1 MAKLRLLFVKEEQ
14 ASYIS
19 HLDLMR
25 TFQRVF
31 PRGGLELKHSQG
43 FHPHPLI
50 SIVLPLPV
58 GQSSDCELLD
68 FEVEQDIDGSG
79 VADMLNT
86 GLPAGLRVRE
96 CYRAERPVK
105 ELAFLRA
112 RLELDYDNGVPDG
125 ALDKLREL
133 FSRDEVLVEKRT
145 KHKDLTQINVV
156 PLIRSIEWSQ
166 APNLVVADV
175 VVAAQ
180 NPGLN
185 PALLAGA
192 VAAQLP
198 ELEADFARVRR
209 LELYDGELNIFR

>member
-1 MAKLRLLFVKEEQ
+1 MAKLRLLFIKENQ

-58 GQSSDCELLD
+58 GQSSECELLD
-68 FEVEQDIDGSG
+68 FEVEQDIDGTG
-79 VADMLNT
+79 VADMLNP
-86 GLPAGLRVRE
+86 GLPAGLRVRD
-96 CYRAERPVK
+96 CYRVERPARD
-105 ELAFLRA
+105 LAFLRA
-112 RLELDYDNGVPDG
+112 RLELDYDHGVPDG
-125 ALDKLREL
+125 ALERLREL

-156 PLIRSIEWSQ
+156 PLIRSIEWS
-166 APNLVVADV
+166 AGENLVIADV
-175 VVAAQ
+175 IVAAQ

-198 ELEADFARVRR
+198 ELAADFARVRR
-209 LELYDGELNIFR
+209 LELYDGNMQMFR

>member
-1 MAKLRLLFVKEEQ
+1 MAKLRLLFVKEAQ

-31 PRGGLELKHSQG
+31 PRGGLELRHSQG

-58 GQSSDCELLD
+58 GQSSECELLD
-68 FEVEQDIDGSG
+68 FEVEQDLDGAG
-79 VADMLNT
+79 VAEMLNE

-96 CYRAERPVK
+96 CYRAERPARD
-105 ELAFLRA
+105 LAFLRA
-112 RLELDYDNGVPDG
+112 RVEFDYDRGVPKGTPD
-125 ALDKLREL
+125 ALLEL
-133 FSRDEVLVEKRT
+133 FSREEVLVEKRT
-145 KHKDLTQINVV
+145 KHKELAEINVA
-156 PLIRSIEWSQ
+156 PLIRSVEWTE
-166 APNLVVADV
+166 AENLVAADV

-185 PALLAGA
+185 PALLANA
-192 VAAQLP
+192 VSSYLP
-198 ELEADFARVRR
+198 ELAPDFARVRR
-209 LELYDGELNIFR
+209 LELYDAGMNVFR

>member
-1 MAKLRLLFVKEEQ
+1 MAKLRLLFAKEAQ

-31 PRGGLELKHSQG
+31 PRAGLELKHSQG

-68 FEVEQDIDGSG
+68 FEVEQDIDGTG

-96 CYRAERPVK
+96 CYRVERPARD
-105 ELAFLRA
+105 LAYLRA

-125 ALDKLREL
+125 ALDRLREL

-145 KHKDLTQINVV
+145 KHKELAQINVV
-156 PLIRSIEWSQ
+156 PLIRSIEWRE
-166 APNLVVADV
+166 APNLVTADV
-175 VVAAQ
+175 IVAAQ

-185 PALLAGA
+185 PALLASA

-198 ELEADFARVRR
+198 EPAPDFARVRR

>member
-1 MAKLRLLFVKEEQ
+1 MAKLRLLFIKENQ

-31 PRGGLELKHSQG
+31 PRGGLELRHSQG

-58 GQSSDCELLD
+58 GQSSECELLD
-68 FEVEQDIDGSG
+68 FEVEQDIDGAG

-96 CYRAERPVK
+96 CYRVERPARD
-105 ELAFLRA
+105 LAFLRA
-112 RLELDYDNGVPDG
+112 RVELDYDHGVPDG
-125 ALDKLREL
+125 TADKLREL
-133 FSRDEVLVEKRT
+133 FSREEVLVEKRT
-145 KHKDLTQINVV
+145 KHKELTELNVV
-156 PLIRSIEWSQ
+156 PLIRSVEWAESE
-166 APNLVVADV
+166 NLVTADV

-185 PALLAGA
+185 PALLGS
-192 VAAQLP
+192 AAARYLP
-198 ELEADFARVRR
+198 ELTPDFARVRR
-209 LELYDGELNIFR
+209 MELYDAEMNIFR

>member
-1 MAKLRLLFVKEEQ
+1 MAKLRLLFIKENQ

-58 GQSSDCELLD
+58 GQSSECELLD
-68 FEVEQDIDGSG
+68 FEVEQDIDGTG
-79 VADMLNT
+79 VADMLNP
-86 GLPAGLRVRE
+86 GLPAGLRVRD
-96 CYRAERPVK
+96 CYRVERPARD
-105 ELAFLRA
+105 LAFLRA
-112 RLELDYDNGVPDG
+112 RLELDYDHGVPDG
-125 ALDKLREL
+125 ALERLREL

-156 PLIRSIEWSQ
+156 PLIRSIEWS
-166 APNLVVADV
+166 AGENLVIADV
-175 VVAAQ
+175 IVAAQ

-185 PALLAGA
+185 PALLAQA
-192 VAAQLP
+192 VSAQLP
-198 ELEADFARVRR
+198 ELAADFARVRR
-209 LELYDGELNIFR
+209 LELYDGNMQMFR

>member
-1 MAKLRLLFVKEEQ
+1 MAKLRLLFVKENQ

-58 GQSSDCELLD
+58 GQSSECELLD
-68 FEVEQDIDGSG
+68 FEVEQDTDGTG
-79 VADMLNT
+79 IAEMLNG

-96 CYRAERPVK
+96 CYRAERPAR

-112 RLELDYDNGVPDG
+112 RLELDYDAGVPDG
-125 ALDKLREL
+125 AADKLREL
-133 FSRDEVLVEKRT
+133 FARGEVLAEKRT
-145 KHKDLTQINVV
+145 KHKELAEINIA
-156 PLIRSIEWSQ
+156 PLLREIAWTEGE
-166 APNLVVADV
+166 NLLSAEIVA
-175 VVAAQ
+175 AAQ

-185 PALLAGA
+185 PALLGS
-192 VAAQLP
+192 AAASYFP
-198 ELEADFARVRR
+198 ELTPDFARVRR
-209 LELYDGELNIFR
+209 LELYDAEMRVFR

>member
-1 MAKLRLLFVKEEQ
+1 MAKLRLLFKKEGQ

-31 PRGGLELKHSQG
+31 PRAGLELRHSQG

-58 GQSSDCELLD
+58 GQASECELLD

-79 VADMLNT
+79 VAELLNS
-86 GLPAGLRVRE
+86 GLPAGLFVRE
-96 CYRAERPVK
+96 CYLLERPAR
-105 ELAFLRA
+105 ELSFLRA
-112 RLELDYDNGVPDG
+112 RIEFDYDKGVPYS
-125 ALDKLREL
+125 ALERLERL
-133 FSRDEVLVEKRT
+133 FEQEEVLVEKRT
-145 KHKDLTQINVV
+145 KHKELAQINVI
-156 PLIRSIEWSQ
+156 PLIRSLKWTAGDTLMTAE
-166 APNLVVADV
+166 A

-185 PALLAGA
+185 PSLLGN
-192 VAAQLP
+192 AAAAYFP
-198 ELEADFARVRR
+198 ELAPDFVRVRR
-209 LELYDGELNIFR
+209 LELYDTELQVFR